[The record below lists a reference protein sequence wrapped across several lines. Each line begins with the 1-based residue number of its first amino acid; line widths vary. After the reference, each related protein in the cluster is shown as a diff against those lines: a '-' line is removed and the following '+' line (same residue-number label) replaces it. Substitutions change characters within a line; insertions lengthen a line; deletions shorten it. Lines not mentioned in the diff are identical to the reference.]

1 MQTQNKLTG
10 SHVPPSEMWSFCH
23 CKGCTAQIHI
33 DIYIDY
39 FGLEKFKIK
48 YIFCQLCGKIHLR
61 KQNPI
66 EDLKIGG
73 QKWNI
78 LRIQYMEIGLLD
90 LWSWFNVL
98 GTGDGSGGLLV
109 QTLSQRLQFR
119 WDSLQHNKINVNTF
133 GPEAVVCICFFDHV
147 VAFLCMRGDRLTP
160 ETKVLNCRPLITQ
173 LLERFKWGAA
183 RRGEII
189 AVPRKIKRFPF
200 SVGIPVIAQRIQ
212 MLKQHVPCNLVIALW
227 AVTEIRASTGNEE
240 PQCLC
245 VTRLGFNVFLFIYL
259 FHSA

>member
-1 MQTQNKLTG
+1 M
-10 SHVPPSEMWSFCH
+10 
-23 CKGCTAQIHI
+23 
-33 DIYIDY
+33 
-39 FGLEKFKIK
+39 
-48 YIFCQLCGKIHLR
+48 
-61 KQNPI
+61 
-66 EDLKIGG
+66 
-73 QKWNI
+73 
-78 LRIQYMEIGLLD
+78 
-90 LWSWFNVL
+90 
-98 GTGDGSGGLLV
+98 
-109 QTLSQRLQFR
+109 
-119 WDSLQHNKINVNTF
+119 
-133 GPEAVVCICFFDHV
+133 VCIYFFDHV

-160 ETKVLNCRPLITQ
+160 ETKVFNCRLLITR

-200 SVGIPVIAQRIQ
+200 SVGIPVIARRIQ